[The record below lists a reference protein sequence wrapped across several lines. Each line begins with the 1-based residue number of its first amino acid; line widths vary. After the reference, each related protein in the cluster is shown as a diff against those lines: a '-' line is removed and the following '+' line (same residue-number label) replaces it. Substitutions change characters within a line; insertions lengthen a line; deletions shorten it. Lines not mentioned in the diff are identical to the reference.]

1 MNSTIL
7 TFVGAPIHEGHV
19 SGNVACGSSQDYM
32 PSFDGTNVDSVQ
44 TSISIVF
51 PGDFSANGAG
61 VITEITLRGVGVNP
75 FGADNCV

>member
-1 MNSTIL
+1 
-7 TFVGAPIHEGHV
+7 
-19 SGNVACGSSQDYM
+19 M